1 MRRSQPKSR
10 SPRGT
15 RARFVERAPT
25 GQDIQG
31 ASEDVRDTAED
42 GDGRDDQVNDAAA
55 TRVMV
60 SNFGS
65 IDDDVGAGAKHT
77 RCRRTP
83 WLR

>member
-1 MRRSQPKSR
+1 M
-10 SPRGT
+10 
-15 RARFVERAPT
+15 
-25 GQDIQG
+25 
-31 ASEDVRDTAED
+31 RDTAED